1 MGERA
6 SVAIKRLLSL
16 PPPSPYHVTRPAAA
30 VPPLLAYAATKRGL
44 AQLSAP
50 QLPEQ
55 CLKEPSD
62 CCGGGCDPCV
72 WQSYSDYLKD
82 YQAALTK
89 WEERGLCLDEVKTKL
104 QARTADDFIA
114 GDRAT
119 IRNVRTQSLR
129 YLNGTLVDVLGP
141 DGTTE
146 ISRWEVRPVGG
157 RRILRLPPKMLELQ
171 RPSMN

>member
-1 MGERA
+1 MGIA
-6 SVAIKRLLSL
+6 GL
-16 PPPSPYHVTRPAAA
+16 
-30 VPPLLAYAATKRGL
+30 RG
-44 AQLSAP
+44 
-50 QLPEQ
+50 
-55 CLKEPSD
+55 
-62 CCGGGCDPCV
+62 DPCV

-89 WEERGLCLDEVKTKL
+89 WEERGLCLNEVKTKL